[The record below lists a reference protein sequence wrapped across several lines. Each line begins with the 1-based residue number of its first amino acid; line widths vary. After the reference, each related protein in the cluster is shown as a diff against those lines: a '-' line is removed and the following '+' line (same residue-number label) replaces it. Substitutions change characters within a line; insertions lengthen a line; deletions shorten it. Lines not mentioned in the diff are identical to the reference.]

1 MRVEIIKDGQTQSV
15 KPERLERFLEQGWQL
30 VAEPAPKKVS
40 NKVITEVVVQA
51 TADVI
56 EGDDPEWDDLWEAP
70 LISMPSSSYHD
81 KPKTSK
87 KMPTDNQ

>member
-1 MRVEIIKDGQTQSV
+1 MRVEITKDGETQSV

-40 NKVITEVVVQA
+40 NKVIADVKVQA

-56 EGDDPEWDDLWEAP
+56 EGEDPEWDDQWEAP
-70 LISMPSSSYHD
+70 LVSMPSESVFD
-81 KPKTSK
+81 KPKASK